1 MLAELQAGLTPALA
15 ELIHRFLPL
24 RLQQVAV
31 AVLAGIVPQHLV
43 AVLVVALLGQVQ
55 QVLELAVKDMQ
66 GVLVMFQR
74 LIMMAVAVVE
84 PLLSVQQQQL
94 LMRGMAAQV

>member
-31 AVLAGIVPQHLV
+31 AVLAGIALQHLV
-43 AVLVVALLGQVQ
+43 AVLAAAGLGQVQ
-55 QVLELAVKDMQ
+55 QVLELAVKVMQ
-66 GVLVMFQR
+66 
-74 LIMMAVAVVE
+74 VVQD
-84 PLLSVQQQQL
+84 L
-94 LMRGMAAQV
+94 